1 MGEDGKIVYK
11 VVIDDKGVQTEAE
24 QAGQRAGDSFG
35 KGAGTMEQVWT
46 GAARRIGE
54 AFTNMAINAAK
65 AAGKLLTGSIQIGMD
80 FDAAMSQVAATL
92 GYTTEQLNDATTQQ
106 AQDFQALRD
115 FALEMGKTTAFTAQ
129 QSAEALN
136 YMALAGY
143 DAETSMR
150 MLPTVLNLA
159 AAGGMDLAR
168 ASDAVTDIQSA
179 FGLTIEDTVKL
190 VDQMAKTAQKTNT
203 SVSQLSEAMLT
214 VGGAASYMRGGTAEV
229 AEVLGIMASAGI
241 KGAEGGTH
249 LRNMLLRLAAPTEKG
264 AQALEDV
271 GVAIFDAEGKMRS
284 FSEIMPELSKA
295 LDGMT
300 DEEKLNFFDTVFN
313 VRDIAAVNALLGISA
328 ERWNSLG
335 NEIRNSEGA
344 AQDMADVQLDNLKGD
359 LTLLKSA
366 REGFKIELADKF
378 APILRQIMP
387 QLLELIGR
395 LTERLQNADWSN
407 LGDQIL
413 TIADKLMQ
421 LIGYIIDNAD
431 KIGNV
436 FSTIGGALLLG
447 KGAGAAK
454 SAWDTVSGLFGGAK
468 AATGAAAAAA
478 PAAQAAGPAVG
489 ETVGAAAAPAFW
501 STVLAAS
508 PLAAVVGGIG
518 IGWKLG
524 SDQVNEAKAMGTI
537 DEGSIAEYEQLLDD
551 LAAERARVQAD
562 FDNLA
567 LYGGD
572 LTMASNELA
581 RIDTA
586 ILTAQENLAALQA
599 QAAELEGSGEDA
611 MASYA
616 DGITIG
622 ADKWLIP
629 ALATA
634 AGLFSAYFHH
644 SEPDVG
650 PMADDADWMPDMMAG
665 WARQIRD
672 YAPELSGAL
681 SFALPTRADFERSVS
696 VNIAARGSIGARAIE
711 NTIVL
716 NGREIARATAWD
728 MGEQLAWEEL

>member
-11 VVIDDKGVQTEAE
+11 VVIKDDGVESEAQ

-35 KGAGTMEQVWT
+35 KGAGTMEQVWI

-54 AFTNMAINAAK
+54 AFVNMALNSAK
-65 AAGKLLTGSIQIGMD
+65 AAGKLLTGSIQTGMD

-92 GYTTEQLNDATTQQ
+92 GYTTEQLHDSTTQQ
-106 AQDFQALRD
+106 AQDFQTLRD

-179 FGLTIEDTVKL
+179 FGLTIEETVAL
-190 VDQMAKTAQKTNT
+190 VDQMAKTSQRTNT

-264 AQALEDV
+264 AQALEEV

-284 FSEIMPELSKA
+284 FSDIMPELAKA
-295 LDGMT
+295 LEGLT

-313 VRDIAAVNALLGISA
+313 VRDIAAANALLGASVDTW
-328 ERWNSLG
+328 ERLG

-344 AQDMADVQLDNLKGD
+344 AQDMAHVQLDNLKGD
-359 LTLLKSA
+359 VTLLKSA
-366 REGFKIELADKF
+366 WEGFKIELADKF
-378 APILRQIMP
+378 APVLRSIMP
-387 QLLELIGR
+387 QLLALIER
-395 LTERLQNADWSN
+395 LTERLDNADWSN

-413 TIADKLMQ
+413 GIAEKLIQ
-421 LIGYIIDNAD
+421 FLELIIDNAD
-431 KIGNV
+431 KIGNLFKTVGTFLIGEGGFVGV
-436 FSTIGGALLLG
+436 FDRWARSKSPEAQPGYNPTVAAGQEVTDYDSAVMEYARLQQALAEVQELQINGGMSQAQYNEETSEILNRLAELVREY
-447 KGAGAAK
+447 GAQIADDAEQYGA
-454 SAWDTVSGLFGGAK
+454 D
-468 AATGAAAAAA
+468 AAAAYAEGISGGTDAYIA
-478 PAAQAAGPAVG
+478 PA
-489 ETVGAAAAPAFW
+489 
-501 STVLAAS
+501 
-508 PLAAVVGGIG
+508 
-518 IGWKLG
+518 
-524 SDQVNEAKAMGTI
+524 
-537 DEGSIAEYEQLLDD
+537 
-551 LAAERARVQAD
+551 
-562 FDNLA
+562 
-567 LYGGD
+567 LY
-572 LTMASNELA
+572 SV
-581 RIDTA
+581 
-586 ILTAQENLAALQA
+586 
-599 QAAELEGSGEDA
+599 
-611 MASYA
+611 
-616 DGITIG
+616 
-622 ADKWLIP
+622 
-629 ALATA
+629 
-634 AGLFSAYFHH
+634 AGLFSGLFHH
-644 SEPDVG
+644 STPDFG
-650 PMADDADWMPDMMAG
+650 PMANDDEWMPDMMQG

-681 SFALPTRADFERSVS
+681 SLALPTRADFERSVS
-696 VNIAARGSIGARAIE
+696 VNIAARGNIGARAIE

-728 MGEQLAWEEL
+728 MGEQLAWEEM

>member
-35 KGAGTMEQVWT
+35 KGAGVMEQVWI

-54 AFTNMAINAAK
+54 AFTNVALNAAK
-65 AAGKLLTGSIQIGMD
+65 AAGKLLTGSIQTGMD

-92 GYTTEQLNDATTQQ
+92 GYTTEQLNDSTTQQ

-179 FGLTIEDTVKL
+179 FGLTIEETVAL
-190 VDQMAKTAQKTNT
+190 VDQMAKTSQRTNT

-284 FSEIMPELSKA
+284 FAEIMPELNKA
-295 LDGMT
+295 LSGLT

-313 VRDIAAVNALLGISA
+313 VRDIAAANALLGASVDTW
-328 ERWNSLG
+328 ERLG
-335 NEIRNSEGA
+335 DEIRNSEGA
-344 AQDMADVQLDNLKGD
+344 AQDMAHVQLDNLKGD
-359 LTLLKSA
+359 VTLLKSA
-366 REGFKIELADKF
+366 WEGYKIELASKF
-378 APILRQIMP
+378 APVLRQIMP
-387 QLLELIGR
+387 QLLRMIELA
-395 LTERLQNADWSN
+395 TERLSDVDWGNVGNQILNIADRLLTVLEYFINNSDKIIDVAGTVLKFFGISDLPFTFRGTTAENQAAQEEAQKREYAAAALEYAQITARMNAADAAFERGDMEDPAAAYYRNHYMGSQIAWQADQSRLNALEAQYGEFLSN
-407 LGDQIL
+407 LTD
-413 TIADKLMQ
+413 ADMQ
-421 LIGYIIDNAD
+421 GLSAVASDASNWGEDMIKNYSEG
-431 KIGNV
+431 V
-436 FSTIGGALLLG
+436 
-447 KGAGAAK
+447 AGAAASYLEPAI
-454 SAWDTVSGLFGGAK
+454 SA
-468 AATGAAAAAA
+468 AAT
-478 PAAQAAGPAVG
+478 
-489 ETVGAAAAPAFW
+489 
-501 STVLAAS
+501 
-508 PLAAVVGGIG
+508 
-518 IGWKLG
+518 
-524 SDQVNEAKAMGTI
+524 
-537 DEGSIAEYEQLLDD
+537 
-551 LAAERARVQAD
+551 
-562 FDNLA
+562 
-567 LYGGD
+567 
-572 LTMASNELA
+572 
-581 RIDTA
+581 
-586 ILTAQENLAALQA
+586 
-599 QAAELEGSGEDA
+599 
-611 MASYA
+611 
-616 DGITIG
+616 
-622 ADKWLIP
+622 LISRY
-629 ALATA
+629 L
-634 AGLFSAYFHH
+634 HH
-644 SEPDVG
+644 SEPDTG
-650 PMADDADWMPDMMAG
+650 PMADDSEWMPDMMQG

-681 SFALPTRADFERSVS
+681 SLALPTRADFERSVS
-696 VNIAARGSIGARAIE
+696 VNIAARGNIGARAIE

>member
-35 KGAGTMEQVWT
+35 KGAGTMEQVWI

-54 AFTNMAINAAK
+54 ALVNLVGSAAK
-65 AAGKLLTGSIQIGMD
+65 SVGNLLVGSVKTGMD

-92 GYTTEQLNDATTQQ
+92 GYTTEQLHDSTTQE

-143 DAETSMR
+143 DAATSME

-179 FGLTIEDTVKL
+179 FGLTIEETVAL
-190 VDQMAKTAQKTNT
+190 VDQMAKTSQRTNT

-295 LDGMT
+295 LDGLT

-313 VRDIAAVNALLGISA
+313 VRDIAAANALLGASA
-328 ERWNSLG
+328 DTWERLG

-344 AQDMADVQLDNLKGD
+344 AEDMAHVQLDNLKGD
-359 LTLLKSA
+359 VTLLKSA
-366 REGFKIELADKF
+366 WEGYKIELASKF
-378 APILRQIMP
+378 APVLRQIMP
-387 QLLELIGR
+387 QLLEMIGR
-395 LTERLQNADWSN
+395 ATERLSDVDWTSVGNQILNIADRLLSVLEYLITNSDKIFNNFLGPVLKLLGISDLPVSRGVTAENQAAQEEAQKREYAAAALEYAQITARMNAANTDPSFYANSALGANAAWAADQSRLNELQAQYGEFLSN
-407 LGDQIL
+407 LTDADMQAL
-413 TIADKLMQ
+413 T
-421 LIGYIIDNAD
+421 
-431 KIGNV
+431 
-436 FSTIGGALLLG
+436 
-447 KGAGAAK
+447 
-454 SAWDTVSGLFGGAK
+454 TVASDAENWGEDMMESLSRGIT
-468 AATGAAAAAA
+468 TGAASYLESAVDAAA
-478 PAAQAAGPAVG
+478 
-489 ETVGAAAAPAFW
+489 T
-501 STVLAAS
+501 
-508 PLAAVVGGIG
+508 
-518 IGWKLG
+518 
-524 SDQVNEAKAMGTI
+524 
-537 DEGSIAEYEQLLDD
+537 
-551 LAAERARVQAD
+551 
-562 FDNLA
+562 
-567 LYGGD
+567 
-572 LTMASNELA
+572 
-581 RIDTA
+581 
-586 ILTAQENLAALQA
+586 
-599 QAAELEGSGEDA
+599 
-611 MASYA
+611 
-616 DGITIG
+616 
-622 ADKWLIP
+622 LISRY
-629 ALATA
+629 L
-634 AGLFSAYFHH
+634 HH
-644 SEPDVG
+644 SEPDIG
-650 PMADDADWMPDMMAG
+650 PMADDSEWMPDMMQG

-696 VNIAARGSIGARAIE
+696 VNIAARGNIGARAIE

>member
-35 KGAGTMEQVWT
+35 KGAGTMEQVWI

-54 AFTNMAINAAK
+54 AFVNMAINAAK
-65 AAGKLLTGSIQIGMD
+65 SAGKLLTGSIQTGME

-92 GYTTEQLNDATTQQ
+92 GYTTEQLNDSTTQQ

-179 FGLTIEDTVKL
+179 FGLSIEDTVKL
-190 VDQMAKTAQKTNT
+190 VDQMAKTSQRTNT

-214 VGGAASYMRGGTAEV
+214 VGGAATYMRGGTAEV

-249 LRNMLLRLAAPTEKG
+249 LRNMLLRLAAPTENG

-344 AQDMADVQLDNLKGD
+344 AEDMAHVQLDNLKGD
-359 LTLLKSA
+359 VTLLKSA
-366 REGFKIELADKF
+366 WEGFKIELADKF
-378 APILRQIMP
+378 APVLRSIMP

-413 TIADKLMQ
+413 GIAEKLIQ
-421 LIGYIIDNAD
+421 VLELIIDNAD

-436 FSTIGGALLLG
+436 ASTVGRFLFGSGGA
-447 KGAGAAK
+447 
-454 SAWDTVSGLFGGAK
+454 
-468 AATGAAAAAA
+468 TGM
-478 PAAQAAGPAVG
+478 
-489 ETVGAAAAPAFW
+489 FSHW
-501 STVLAAS
+501 
-508 PLAAVVGGIG
+508 
-518 IGWKLG
+518 IGWKSEEAQPGYNANVEAGGEITNYDEAVREYARLQQALAEAQDLQING
-524 SDQVNEAKAMGTI
+524 GLSQSQYNEETS
-537 DEGSIAEYEQLLDD
+537 E
-551 LAAERARVQAD
+551 
-562 FDNLA
+562 
-567 LYGGD
+567 
-572 LTMASNELA
+572 
-581 RIDTA
+581 
-586 ILTAQENLAALQA
+586 ILTRL
-599 QAAELEGSGEDA
+599 AELVGEYGDQIVDDA
-611 MASYA
+611 EQYGLDAAASYA
-616 DGITIG
+616 SGLESGTTQYIEPELYTV
-622 ADKWLIP
+622 
-629 ALATA
+629 
-634 AGLFSAYFHH
+634 AGLFSGLFHH
-644 SEPDVG
+644 STPDFG
-650 PMADDADWMPDMMAG
+650 PMANDDEWMPDMMQG

-696 VNIAARGSIGARAIE
+696 VNIAARGNIGARAIE

-728 MGEQLAWEEL
+728 MGEQLAWEEM